1 MAGISLLCV
10 RPNGPGFLRR
20 ASVIWCLLVQSV
32 LHSSCA
38 IGAVAVF
45 EVRFAVMRP
54 LGTSPDWPRE
64 QHNHDDGDS
73 DDDQSYFHRSTTFR
87 NVYRLTAP
95 TRR

>member
-1 MAGISLLCV
+1 MVGISLLCV
-10 RPNGPGFLRR
+10 QAEGCRFLGR

-38 IGAVAVF
+38 ICAVAVF
-45 EVRFAVMRP
+45 EVRFAVVRS

-64 QHNHDDGDS
+64 QHNDDDGDY

-95 TRR
+95 A